1 MDLSPS
7 TKKTLIEMQKS
18 ELTEYYIYHGIA
30 KRIKDPHNKKIVQA
44 IADEEKDHC
53 DTWASYTGVN
63 VRPRRLKILTY
74 KFLSL
79 IFGITFVLRFME
91 RGEEFAQDTY
101 ASIEAEVPDAK
112 RIEQE
117 ENKHEHDLLSTL
129 DEERLKYIRSV
140 VLGLN
145 DALVE
150 LTGAL
155 AGLTFA
161 LSDNALISLS
171 GLITGIA
178 ASLSM
183 AASEYLST
191 KAEGRDDALK
201 SSFYTG
207 GAYVVVVTLLILP
220 YLLIENS
227 YIALAIMLGTALFI
241 ILVFNY
247 YMAVALNLKFKQ
259 RFLQMVTI
267 SMGVAGFSFLV
278 GIALRSLFGIEV

>member
-7 TKKTLIEMQKS
+7 TRKILLEMQRS
-18 ELTEYYIYHGIA
+18 ELTEYHIYKGIA
-30 KRIKDPHNKKIVQA
+30 ERIKDPHNKEVVRS
-44 IADEEKDHC
+44 IANEEKDHS
-53 DTWASYTGVN
+53 DTWASYTGVE
-63 VRPRRLKILTY
+63 VRPKRLQIMLY

-79 IFGITFVLRFME
+79 IFGITFILRYME
-91 RGEEFAQDTY
+91 RGEEFAQSTY
-101 ASIEAEVPDAK
+101 RKIQDEVPDAK

-117 ENKHEHDLLSTL
+117 ENNHEQDLLGTL
-129 DEERLKYIRSV
+129 DEDRLRYVRSM

-161 LSDNALISLS
+161 LSDNTLISLS

-191 KAEGRDDALK
+191 KAEGRDDAIK
-201 SSFYTG
+201 SSLYTG
-207 GAYVVVVTLLILP
+207 GAYVLVVTLLILP
-220 YLLIENS
+220 YLLIENAFIS
-227 YIALAIMLGTALFI
+227 LAIMLATALLI
-241 ILVFNY
+241 ILIFNY
-247 YMAVALNLKFKQ
+247 YMAVALDLKFKQ
-259 RFLQMVTI
+259 RFLQMATI
-267 SMGVAGFSFLV
+267 SMGVAGFSFGV
-278 GIALRSLFGIEV
+278 GIALRALFGIDV